1 MFSLVGF
8 LYFPRWTQ
16 ARQMNELPHIIT
28 DLGMILGAAA
38 VTTFVFRKLK
48 QPIVLGY
55 LIAGLIVGPHF
66 HLFPTI
72 TDNESVEV
80 WAQIGVIILL
90 FNLGLEFSFKKLVKV
105 GGPAAIAAFTEV
117 IVMLVVG
124 YGIGVAFGWSRV
136 DSIFL
141 GGIMCISSTTIII
154 RAFDELGLK
163 GKNFVS
169 LVFGIL
175 VIQDLVAI
183 VMLVLL
189 PAVAVSMKLSGM
201 SLLFPIAKLTFFLVL
216 WFVSGIFFLPTVL
229 RRMGKIMSDE
239 MLLITALALCFL
251 MVMLATRVGFS
262 PALGAFIMGSI
273 LAETRVGGKIE
284 HLTKP
289 VKDLFGAVFFIS
301 VGMMIDLDVLPG
313 YWRPILLISLAVMIL
328 QPLGAIAGALL
339 SGQPLKT
346 SVQAGMSLSQIGE
359 FSFIIATL
367 GLSLGVT
374 GSFLYPIAV
383 AVSGIT
389 TFTTPYMV
397 RLSGPIYKWLER
409 TLPARTLQMIQRHS
423 TSAQAIKMASDWKIF
438 IRSYL
443 LQIVV
448 YSVIIFSII
457 QVIIRYV
464 APIWQNNSNGYIN
477 IIITVL
483 TLILLSPFLWALT
496 IRSIKPAATA
506 RLWSNNVYKGP
517 LLVLQAVRGLLGLVL
532 VGILINSLLSFLMAT
547 TVLCGALLL
556 MAFSYKRLQMIY
568 EKIESRFFSNFHDRE
583 LQEQKRNGEHLA
595 PWDAH
600 ITSFT
605 LTPDFNGIGRTL
617 LELKFREQFGVNIA
631 MIRRG
636 DFTIQVPD
644 RRERIYP
651 GDNLYVIGTDE
662 QVDAFKKYLDANSS
676 VKINYK
682 SPEQEVSLQQVM
694 IGTGWALHE
703 RTIKESQ
710 IRERTKGLIVGIE
723 RGDERIL
730 NPESNVK
737 LLNGDKLW
745 IVGNNKRIRL
755 LVKRGM
761 FNDNTPTP

>member
-1 MFSLVGF
+1 
-8 LYFPRWTQ
+8 
-16 ARQMNELPHIIT
+16 MNELPHIIT
-28 DLGMILGAAA
+28 DLGLILGAAA
-38 VTTFVFRKLK
+38 VTTFVFRRLK

-55 LIAGLIVGPHF
+55 LIAGLLVGPHF
-66 HLFPTI
+66 HIFPTI

-117 IVMLVVG
+117 IVMLIVG
-124 YGIGVAFGWSRV
+124 YGIGAAFGWSRV
-136 DSIFL
+136 DSMFL

-229 RRMGKIMSDE
+229 RRMGKVMSDE

-251 MVMLATRVGFS
+251 MVMLATKVGFS

-284 HLTKP
+284 HLTKS

-301 VGMMIDLDVLPG
+301 VGMMIDLDVLPQ
-313 YWRPILLISLAVMIL
+313 YWQPILFISLAVILL
-328 QPLGAIAGALL
+328 QPLGTILGALL

-374 GSFLYPIAV
+374 GAFLYPIAV
-383 AVSGIT
+383 AVSAVT

-397 RLSGPIYKWLER
+397 RLSGPVYRWLER
-409 TLPARTLQMIQRHS
+409 TLPDRVLQLIQRHS
-423 TSAQAIKMASDWKIF
+423 TSAQAIKMASDWKVF

-443 LQIVV
+443 MQMVV

-464 APIWQNNSNGYIN
+464 EPIWHDQNNRYIN
-477 IIITVL
+477 VTITGI
-483 TLILLSPFLWALT
+483 TLVVLSPFLWALT
-496 IRSIKPAATA
+496 IRSIKPQATA
-506 RLWSNNVYKGP
+506 RLWSNNTYKGP
-517 LLVLQAVRGLLGLVL
+517 LLVLQAVRGLIGLLL
-532 VGILINSLLSFLMAT
+532 VGLLINSLLSFYLALV
-547 TVLCGALLL
+547 VLCVALVL
-556 MAFSYKRLQMIY
+556 MGISYKRLQMIY
-568 EKIESRFFSNFHDRE
+568 EKIEGRFFSNFHDKE
-583 LQEQKRNGEHLA
+583 MQENKRNGSHLA

-605 LTPDFNGIGRTL
+605 LTPDFNGIGKTL

-631 MIRRG
+631 MIKRG

-651 GDNLYVIGTDE
+651 GDGLYVIGTDE
-662 QVDAFKKYLDANSS
+662 QVDAFKKYLDENSS

-682 SPEQEVSLQQVM
+682 SPEQEVSLQQVTV
-694 IGTGWALHE
+694 GDGWDLHE

-723 RGDERIL
+723 RGEERIL

-761 FNDNTPTP
+761 FNTSDG